1 MAKTL
6 KTKIDEFISQQG
18 NQSGLAGLDEILLE
32 IANSASGANTAVAPE
47 YEKTTYAKGALVF
60 HEGELYK
67 ANAAIETAE
76 DWTAA
81 HWTKTSVAAELAGKA
96 PIS

>member
-6 KTKIDEFISQQG
+6 KTKIEEFISQQG

-32 IANSASGANTAVAPE
+32 IAGSASSANTAIAPE
-47 YEKTTYAKGALVF
+47 YEKTTYAKDAIVL
-60 HEGELYK
+60 HDGELYK
-67 ANAAIETAE
+67 AKVAIETAE

-81 HWTKTSVAAELAGKA
+81 HW
-96 PIS
+96 